1 MNLLDKLMVCF
12 TRIRVLKN
20 QRPYFLITT
29 TSLQEI
35 VVRGKTMGES

>member
-12 TRIRVLKN
+12 TRIRMPRI
-20 QRPYFLITT
+20 QRPYYLITT

-35 VVRGKTMGES
+35 VVRGKTMGKF